1 MNPSAID
8 WSAPWLAPY
17 RASGRRV
24 LGTTAAAT
32 SMDEGAEAGRQGAAG
47 WVAGALDACVPPP
60 PAGPGGPV
68 ATSPA
73 IRFVPQSRLPAGEPY
88 ERFIFET
95 GSVPTRDNLH
105 DFFNG
110 LVWLRCPAAK
120 RQLNRLQAG
129 EIARTGVGATRG
141 PLRDALTLF
150 DENGALLDA
159 PPALWD
165 ALIAR
170 DWRRLFVTE
179 RALWAQARL
188 WIFGHAL
195 LEKLVQPRKAATA
208 HVLRLALPID
218 RDGNGG
224 RGGMVR
230 TDALLAEAHAPAWLA
245 TKPFAP
251 LPVLGIPGWCPQNE
265 NFSFYDDSDVFRPRS
280 ISRTTDN
287 SRVQRQDPA

>member
-24 LGTTAAAT
+24 LGAGLPAAG
-32 SMDEGAEAGRQGAAG
+32 MDEGAAAGRHGGEG
-47 WVAGALDACVPPP
+47 WVARALDACVPLP

-110 LVWLRCPAAK
+110 LVWLRHPRTK
-120 RQLNRLQAG
+120 RHLNALQAA
-129 EIARTGVGATRG
+129 EIARHGIGATRG

-150 DENGALLDA
+150 DENGAVLDA
-159 PPALWD
+159 PPELWRAL
-165 ALIAR
+165 LAR
-170 DWRRLFVTE
+170 DWQGLFVTH
-179 RALWAQARL
+179 RDLWREARL
-188 WIFGHAL
+188 RIFGHAL
-195 LEKLVQPRKAATA
+195 LEKLVTPRKPMTA
-208 HVLRLALPID
+208 HVLVAGAPDSGRADDDEALA
-218 RDGNGG
+218 
-224 RGGMVR
+224 
-230 TDALLAEAHAPAWLA
+230 ALLDPEQLRA
-245 TKPFAP
+245 KPFVP
-251 LPVLGIPGWCPQNE
+251 LPVLGVPLWWEGNERPG
-265 NFSFYDDSDVFRPRS
+265 FYDDADVFRPARAPRS
-280 ISRTTDN
+280 TTT
-287 SRVQRQDPA
+287 RAALPADRRRPAA